1 MKRFASLL
9 LVLMM
14 LFGGFA
20 RSEEVGFATPED
32 ALCAWLTALKYQDFS
47 RAASCF
53 ATESIADHFTEE
65 VLTNGRSLPVL
76 SDGGSQVVLLIPH
89 EAYRELNVANLHAH
103 AVAVTM
109 YAASALAA
117 TPDTEFFEHIMLY
130 NLYNRYYPEERVTET
145 LALLETTDFQQL
157 ESLVIHGSLDMETYL
172 LLTGCQAKE
181 LSAEIDRIA
190 AEIDRIVSAYGAQDA
205 RPVMIEFEVAGYGRC
220 MVAMYALQYQ
230 NKWYLLGP
238 SRLLAGMSIGFQ
250 GSTGIILPK

>member
-1 MKRFASLL
+1 MKRFTALL

-32 ALCAWLTALKYQDFS
+32 ALCAWLTALKEQDFA

-53 ATESIADHFTEE
+53 ATESIAEHFTEE
-65 VLTNGRSLPVL
+65 VLTNGSALPVL
-76 SDGGSQVVLLIPH
+76 SDGGNQVVVLVPQ

-103 AVAVTM
+103 AAAVTM

-117 TPDTEFFEHIMLY
+117 APDEEFFEHKMLY
-130 NLYNRYYPEERVTET
+130 NLYMRYYPEERVTET
-145 LALLETTDFQQL
+145 LALLEATDFQQL
-157 ESLVIHGSLDMETYL
+157 ESLVIHGSINMETYL
-172 LLTGCQAKE
+172 LLTGGQAEE
-181 LSAEIDRIA
+181 LS

-205 RPVMIEFEVAGYGRC
+205 RPVAIEFEVAGHGRC
-220 MVAMYALQYQ
+220 MVTMYALRYQ